1 MKWPLALVAACSL
14 GAQAAGL
21 PQRWARQA
29 QDFLLWRQ
37 PQTGVAAVHHTDQVQ
52 PLGAQWQTPQ
62 PQSGEGP
69 PATVA
74 SVERRSTSGRS
85 VPAQSSRRQPVL
97 APQPEPR
104 AVWHTLLTEAEQD
117 GPGPEL
123 YARVEAE
130 AAWLEQAADADL
142 LQRLGWVLLADG
154 RTDQAERWFARALA
168 QDPDSTAARK
178 GLASSLAQRGQLAA
192 AYALLA
198 ALPEAAAERRAL
210 ADTLAEQARV
220 RGADAD
226 EALWLERALAETV
239 GVDLSLHER
248 LAWNA
253 QRQKAWAKAI
263 AAWRQLLA
271 VEDRPSWREALAT
284 GLQAQG
290 ELAQAHQ
297 VLQGLPDAAAWR
309 AALALSL
316 ADRARAEGRTESE
329 RAWLQAALREDAANA
344 DVHVR
349 LAGNA
354 EARAQWEEAAG
365 HWSQAYALRPEAA
378 LAEAWAGSL
387 LRAGREA
394 ELARLAQADD
404 GPLARWWQTWQARR
418 LLAQGQA
425 RAAARVA
432 PAGALPE
439 LNGVLAPRLGLG
451 LAGRSKS
458 GHSGGSRLRLKLAP
472 QLRYAAPHAGGW
484 IEAEL
489 NGVAADAGMTTSGL
503 PFGSEVPGQGPIPT
517 RVGASLAL
525 QLRWSSLAAAGPE
538 LSIGTTA
545 AGAPVPATATL
556 TLAWRE
562 TRDDH
567 AWRAALYREP
577 VRDSV
582 LSLLGQRD
590 PTSGESWGRVMR
602 DGLSL
607 GGHQQFGAGPWSL
620 AGQVRIE
627 RLTGRSVDEN
637 QHLAAQIELMHSL
650 NAPGFRYLLAGPTLG
665 WEGYRRDLS
674 AFTWGHG
681 GYFSPRDF
689 TQVGAALQFETA
701 DRPDW
706 RLAGRLSGQWQ
717 RIAREAAPCHPLPPP
732 AAPTTCSVYPGER
745 KQGLATQVELRA
757 VTRLAPRWQLAG
769 AAGYRHGPAYRD
781 HALGLTLVH
790 LFEPQTTVHSEDL
803 PAGLSAL
810 W

>member
-1 MKWPLALVAACSL
+1 MRWPLALVAACTL
-14 GAQAAGL
+14 GTQAAGL
-21 PQRWARQA
+21 PQRWERQA
-29 QDFLLWRQ
+29 QDLHLLRLEEIGLKTLHRYETTASLPTPAAAQ
-37 PQTGVAAVHHTDQVQ
+37 VSNVPTPPVQRPRPVRRAAAAFPPQ
-52 PLGAQWQTPQ
+52 
-62 PQSGEGP
+62 
-69 PATVA
+69 
-74 SVERRSTSGRS
+74 
-85 VPAQSSRRQPVL
+85 
-97 APQPEPR
+97 
-104 AVWHTLLTEAEQD
+104 AEQAAPPPQAEPHHLWQARLSAAERD
-117 GPGPEL
+117 GLSHEL
-123 YARVEAE
+123 LAHVEVEAD
-130 AAWLEQAADADL
+130 WLKQAADADL

-154 RTDQAERWFARALA
+154 RTDLAEHWFAQALA
-168 QDPDSTAARK
+168 RDPDSTPARK
-178 GLASSLAQRGQLAA
+178 GLAVSLARRGQLAEA
-192 AYALLA
+192 HALLTP
-198 ALPEAAAERRAL
+198 LPEAAMERRTL

-220 RGADAD
+220 RGDDAD

-239 GVDLSLHER
+239 GVDLSLRER

-253 QRQKAWAKAI
+253 QRRGAWAQAI

-290 ELAQAHQ
+290 ELAEAHR

-316 ADRARAEGRTESE
+316 ADRARAEGRTKSE
-329 RAWLQAALREDAANA
+329 REWLQAALREDAANA

-394 ELARLAQADD
+394 ELARLAQADN
-404 GPLARWWQTWQARR
+404 GPLARWWQTWQAHR

-439 LNGVLAPRLGLG
+439 LNGVLAPRVGLG
-451 LAGRSKS
+451 LAQRSKS
-458 GHSGGSRLRLKLAP
+458 GDSGGGRLRLKLAP
-472 QLRYAAPHAGGW
+472 QLRYAGPHAGGW
-484 IEAEL
+484 LEAAL
-489 NGVAADAGMTTSGL
+489 SGVAADAGTTTPSL
-503 PFGSEVPGQGPIPT
+503 PFGAAVPGQGPVST
-517 RVGASLAL
+517 RVGTSGAL
-525 QLRWSSLAAAGPE
+525 QLRWSSLASAGPE

-545 AGAPVPATATL
+545 VGAPVPATATFS
-556 TLAWRE
+556 LAWRE
-562 TRDDH
+562 IGADH

-590 PTSGESWGRVMR
+590 PASGEVWGRVMR

-607 GGHQQFGAGPWSL
+607 GGYQQLGSGPWSL
-620 AGQVRIE
+620 AGLMRIE
-627 RLTGRSVDEN
+627 RLTGRSVDDN
-637 QHLAAQIELMHSL
+637 RHLAAQIELMHSL
-650 NAPGFRYLLAGPTLG
+650 EAPGFRYLLAGPTLG

-674 AFTWGHG
+674 AYTWGHG

-689 TQVGAALQFETA
+689 TQVGAALHFETTE
-701 DRPDW
+701 RPDW

-717 RIAREAAPCHPLPPP
+717 RVERASAPCHPLPPP
-732 AAPTTCSVYPGER
+732 AAPPTCGVYPGER
-745 KQGLATQVELRA
+745 KEGLATQVELRA
-757 VTRLAPRWQLAG
+757 VTRLAAHWQLTG

-781 HALGLTLVH
+781 HALGLTLIY
-790 LFEPQTTVHSEDL
+790 LFEPQTTLHTEDL
-803 PAGLSAL
+803 PTGLDAL

>member
-1 MKWPLALVAACSL
+1 MRWPLALVAACTL

-21 PQRWARQA
+21 PQRWERQT
-29 QDFLLWRQ
+29 QDLHLLRLEDAGLKILRRYETAASS
-37 PQTGVAAVHHTDQVQ
+37 PTPVAAQVSAA
-52 PLGAQWQTPQ
+52 PTPPAQRPRPVRRAAAAVTPQ
-62 PQSGEGP
+62 AEQAP
-69 PATVA
+69 P
-74 SVERRSTSGRS
+74 
-85 VPAQSSRRQPVL
+85 P
-97 APQPEPR
+97 PQPEPQR
-104 AVWHTLLTEAEQD
+104 LWQARLSAAERN
-117 GPGPEL
+117 GLSPEL
-123 YARVEAE
+123 LAHVEAE
-130 AAWLEQAADADL
+130 TDWLEQAADADL

-154 RTDQAERWFARALA
+154 RSEQAGHWFALALA
-168 QDPDSTAARK
+168 RDPASSAARR
-178 GLASSLAQRGQLAA
+178 GLALSLARRGQLAE

-198 ALPEAAAERRAL
+198 PLPEAAMERRAL

-220 RGADAD
+220 RGDDAD

-239 GVDLSLHER
+239 GVDLSLRER
-248 LAWNA
+248 LAWNV
-253 QRQKAWAKAI
+253 QRRGAWAQAI
-263 AAWRQLLA
+263 ATWRQLLA

-290 ELAQAHQ
+290 ELAEAHR

-329 RAWLQAALREDAANA
+329 REWLQAALREDAANA

-354 EARAQWEEAAG
+354 EARGLWDEAAG
-365 HWSQAYALRPEAA
+365 HWSQAYALRPDPGM
-378 LAEAWAGSL
+378 AEAWAGSL

-394 ELARLAQADD
+394 ELARLAAADN

-425 RAAARVA
+425 RTAARVA

-458 GHSGGSRLRLKLAP
+458 GDSGGGRLRLKLAP

-484 IEAEL
+484 FEAEL
-489 NGVAADAGMTTSGL
+489 SGVAADAGMTTSGL
-503 PFGSEVPGQGPIPT
+503 PFGSAVPGQGPIPT
-517 RVGASLAL
+517 RVGASGAL
-525 QLRWSSLAAAGPE
+525 QLRWSSLASAGPE

-545 AGAPVPATATL
+545 VGAPVPATATL

-562 TRDDH
+562 TQDDH

-590 PTSGESWGRVMR
+590 PASGEAWGRVMR

-607 GGHQQFGAGPWSL
+607 GGHQQLGTGPWSL
-620 AGQVRIE
+620 AGQARIE
-627 RLTGRSVDEN
+627 RLTGRSVDDN

-650 NAPGFRYLLAGPTLG
+650 HVPGFRFLQAGPTLG

-674 AFTWGHG
+674 AYTWGHG

-701 DRPDW
+701 ERPDW
-706 RLAGRLSGQWQ
+706 RLAGRLSAQWQ
-717 RIAREAAPCHPLPPP
+717 RLVREAAPCHPLPPP
-732 AAPTTCSVYPGER
+732 VTLSSCSGGYAGDR
-745 KQGLATQVELRA
+745 KEGLATQVELRA

-769 AAGYRHGPAYRD
+769 AVGYRHGPAYRD
-781 HALGLTLVH
+781 HALGLTLIH
-790 LFEPQTTVHSEDL
+790 LFEPQAILHAEDL
-803 PAGLSAL
+803 SVGLDAL